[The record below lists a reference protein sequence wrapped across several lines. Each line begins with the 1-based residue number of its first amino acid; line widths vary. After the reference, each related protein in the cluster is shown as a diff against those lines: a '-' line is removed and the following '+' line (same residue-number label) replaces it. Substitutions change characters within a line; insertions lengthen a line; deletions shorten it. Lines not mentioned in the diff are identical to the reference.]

1 MTALAAL
8 TRDDFGDWMRDH
20 GAPVIG
26 TLVVMLIAAWALR
39 TIVPHALRP
48 AVERQM
54 PDRTEA
60 EIRRRVDTLSGVI
73 VNTGNFIL
81 LALAALTVLPEFGID
96 IRPVLA
102 GVSITGIAIGLGAQ
116 SLVRDT
122 LNGLFIL
129 TENQYARGDIVT
141 IAGVTGTVE
150 DVTLRRTLVRDID
163 GVVHSVPNGAI
174 VVSSNFTRDY
184 ARVRVS
190 VPVAAASDLSTVR
203 RVADEVGAALAEDP
217 EYREQIV
224 AAPRFLRVDGV
235 DMNGMSIQV
244 NGTVRPGAQWEIGGV
259 LRARLLEALRANGV
273 KTPWG

>member
-174 VVSSNFTRDY
+174 VVSSNFTRDF

>member
-1 MTALAAL
+1 MTVLAAL

-26 TLVVMLIAAWALR
+26 TLVVTLIAAWALR

-73 VNTGNFIL
+73 INTGHFIL
-81 LALAALTVLPEFGID
+81 LALAALTILPEFGID

-129 TENQYARGDIVT
+129 TENQYARGDVVT

-163 GVVHSVPNGAI
+163 GGVHSVPNGSI

-184 ARVRVS
+184 SRVRVS
-190 VPVAAASDLSTVR
+190 VPVAAASDLSVVR
-203 RVADEVGAALAEDP
+203 RVADEVGAALAAEP
-217 EYREQIV
+217 EFREQIV
-224 AAPRFLRVDGV
+224 AAPKFLRVDGV